1 MRPSVI
7 KKEFIREF
15 AKNKKLTVFQ
25 KEQLTFLINTIRV
38 DYEIGLRY
46 REYIK
51 RYHTSIE
58 AFINNLDSESKN
70 EVKTI
75 FKNLKFMT
83 THTLIETVKNFI
95 SNGDKILKH
104 LATIETLKKKYK
116 LPLDYY
122 EESTFK
128 YKHGLKFLPNNII
141 KTLDNKDFIDC
152 GAYIG
157 DTALMFARDY
167 NPNKIYSF
175 EPNLDNYNFFLE
187 NIELNNL
194 KNVIPI
200 NKGVGE
206 KSCNVDFYSLGPASY
221 IPDEGGNTKIEIISI
236 DEFVS
241 EKNLTVGLI
250 QMDVEGYELKVLK
263 GAARTIK
270 LFKPVLLIEIYH
282 NPEQFFRTKKYIQ
295 ELMPDYLFEIK
306 RLGGIRPLGKICLIA
321 W

>member
-25 KEQLTFLINTIRV
+25 KEQLTFLINSIRV
-38 DYEIGLRY
+38 DYEIALRY

-51 RYHTSIE
+51 RNHANVET
-58 AFINNLDSESKN
+58 FINDLDSESKN

-75 FKNLKFMT
+75 VKELKFMI

-95 SNGDKILKH
+95 SKGDEVLEH
-104 LATIETLKKKYK
+104 LATMESLKNKYR
-116 LPLDYY
+116 LPIDYY

-128 YKHGLKFLPNNII
+128 YKHGLKFVPKNII
-141 KTLDNKDFIDC
+141 KTLNNKAFIDC

-157 DTALMFARDY
+157 DSALMFARDY
-167 NPNKIYSF
+167 NPDKIYSF

-206 KSCNVDFYSLGPASY
+206 KSCIVNFFSLGVASY
-221 IPDEGGNTKIEIISI
+221 IPDEGGNTKIKIISI
-236 DEFVS
+236 DEFIS
-241 EKNLTVGLI
+241 KKNLTVGLI

-263 GAARTIK
+263 GAKETIK
-270 LFKPVLLIEIYH
+270 QFKPVLLLEIYH
-282 NPEQFFRTKKYIQ
+282 NPEQFFETKKYIQ
-295 ELMPDYLFEIK
+295 DLIPDYKFKIK
-306 RLGGIRPLGKICLIA
+306 RLGGIRPLGDICLIA